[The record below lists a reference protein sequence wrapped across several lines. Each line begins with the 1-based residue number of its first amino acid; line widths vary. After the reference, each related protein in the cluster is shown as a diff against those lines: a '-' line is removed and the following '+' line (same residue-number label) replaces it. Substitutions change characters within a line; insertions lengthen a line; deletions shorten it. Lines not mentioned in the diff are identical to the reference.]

1 MWPLLMSH
9 IGSLSRVLKI
19 HPQDFGGHCLG
30 FLERDV
36 MNPDLQTLHIQKVAT
51 CQSQCGGKT

>member
-1 MWPLLMSH
+1 MSH

-30 FLERDV
+30 FLEQDV
-36 MNPDLQTLHIQKVAT
+36 INPDSQTLDIQKVAT
-51 CQSQCGGKT
+51 CQSQCGAKT